1 MLFDHSNVALVPRR
15 CQVGLVRGRV
25 AIAALALIAAAD
37 EARAMAPLYDPVALN
52 IGINCQWQ
60 RSCERRQMAAMS
72 EAAKFIAA
80 THPPL
85 WRIHLCNRNA
95 RRGPARVDWVG
106 FNSCIRNTIL
116 RPPRRY
122 R

>member
-1 MLFDHSNVALVPRR
+1 MAAFALV
-15 CQVGLVRGRV
+15 
-25 AIAALALIAAAD
+25 AAAPG
-37 EARAMAPLYDPVALN
+37 ARAMAPLYDPVALN

-72 EAAKFIAA
+72 DAARYIAA

-106 FNSCIRNTIL
+106 FNGCIRNTAL
-116 RPPRRY
+116 TPPHAHARRH